1 MFSSQNAVSWFF
13 DLCFAASTAW
23 FALLLDRMRKEIN
36 SVLSEHQKVTFND
49 PTRAFWRNNIISV
62 SLHLLDQHHR
72 YYPDSSVPKRLGLA
86 TVAALVSITAL
97 MLFTR

>member
-13 DLCFAASTAW
+13 ALCFAASTAW
-23 FALLLDRMRKEIN
+23 FALLLDQMRKEIN
-36 SVLSEHQKVTFND
+36 SVSPQDQKVTFND

-72 YYPDSSVPKRLGLA
+72 YYPVSSVPKCLGLA
-86 TVAALVSITAL
+86 TVAVLVSVTAMMLIT
-97 MLFTR
+97 R